1 MTTFTTN
8 STDVLQLLSEITDKQ
23 KIEKIKNMYI
33 TFTLKDNIIP
43 SISRFTSLVFLDIS
57 MNKIKTISKEIVDL
71 KNLKVFK
78 ADHNIITC
86 IPYYFFD
93 LTELTEISIKNNKIK
108 TLPIKIKK
116 LKNLQ
121 ILDISANSIRTIP
134 REISNLTELTYLRL
148 SLNKISDIPC
158 EIGKLT
164 KLTFLNLSYN
174 KITYIPP
181 EIGNLKEL
189 VSLYIIGCKLL
200 NIPNEIENLVRLENL
215 QLSGNLIDSVPNGI
229 GNLINLKG
237 LYLNYNIIRNLPN
250 EIENLVNL
258 EELFINYNRI
268 VEFPIY
274 VINLRRLI
282 DFKFDNNPFNYIPP
296 QVYRFIRLLDITNN
310 NLPFYNDD
318 QNIHDNTIQKS
329 VKDSIIA
336 ITSKK
341 IDVDEDK
348 IMDSI
353 YNDPILTIK
362 TKQLLVEFSDSIDYH
377 SVLLI
382 TFKELL
388 MYVWCL
394 IETNQFKDNIKE
406 VLNTEILDSEC
417 KCFTGRLT
425 RLLNCLNGF
434 SDLVEIKIADNQQ
447 IGIIILLIK
456 NDLLSKDEY
465 TVEKHKKLVVEEL
478 KSRGYADDLI
488 TEWVEQIDE

>member
-8 STDVLQLLSEITDKQ
+8 STDVLQILNDITDPQ
-23 KIEKIKNMYI
+23 RVETIKNMYI

-57 MNKIKTISKEIVDL
+57 MNKIKSISKEIVEL

-78 ADHNIITC
+78 ADHNTITC

-121 ILDISANSIRTIP
+121 SLDVSANCIRDIP
-134 REISNLTELTYLRL
+134 REISHLTELTYLRL
-148 SLNKISDIPC
+148 SLNKITDIPS

-174 KITYIPP
+174 KIIYIPP

-189 VSLYIIGCKLL
+189 INIYMIGCKVLR
-200 NIPNEIENLVRLENL
+200 IPDEIQNLVNLEIL
-215 QLSGNLIDSVPNGI
+215 QLSGNLIDIIPDVI
-229 GNLINLKG
+229 GNLTNLKC
-237 LYLNYNIIRNLPN
+237 LYLNHNIVSYFPN
-250 EIENLVNL
+250 QIQNLVNL
-258 EELFINYNRI
+258 EELYINNNRI
-268 VEFPIY
+268 VEFPTY
-274 VINLRRLI
+274 VINFRRLI
-282 DFKFDNNPFNYIPP
+282 DFKFENSPFIFIPP
-296 QVYRFIRLLDITNN
+296 QVYRFIRLLDINDT

-318 QNIHDNTIQKS
+318 QNIHDNTIQKC
-329 VKDSIIA
+329 VKNSIIN
-336 ITSKK
+336 ITSRK
-341 IDVDEDK
+341 IDIDEDK

-353 YNDPILTIK
+353 YNDHILTIK
-362 TKQLLVEFSDSIDYH
+362 TKQLLVDFSDSNDYH

-388 MYVWCL
+388 LHVWCL
-394 IETNQFKDNIKE
+394 IETHEYKNEIKQI
-406 VLNTEILDSEC
+406 LNTEIEDAEC

-434 SDLVEIKIADNQQ
+434 SELVEIKIADAQQ

-456 NDLLSKDEY
+456 NNLMSTEEY
-465 TVEKHKKLVVEEL
+465 TPEKHKKLVIEEL
-478 KSRGYADDLI
+478 KSRGFQDDVI
-488 TEWVEQIDE
+488 NEWVQYIE